1 MIQHN
6 ITSDD
11 VDASGAHMKSQ
22 KDRMRKAN
30 FKLPYTQSMA
40 TEKSTYKDC
49 ISNTVQADALNP
61 GRAVIMSNLK

>member
-11 VDASGAHMKSQ
+11 VDASGAHMKMQ

-30 FKLPYTQSMA
+30 FKLPYTQSKH
-40 TEKSTYKDC
+40 TEKSTYTEC
-49 ISNTVQADALNP
+49 ISNIATLDALNP
-61 GRAVIMSNLK
+61 GKALIMSNLK